1 MPPRRV
7 PASRPPSP
15 TARPARQGA
24 PKKAAKNLSGDVSDA
39 ADVALHAPPLAAIG
53 LPPDWEAAL
62 AKELAQ
68 PYFAELLDFV
78 AREREESVVYPPPER
93 VFAALEATPLAE
105 VSVVLLGQDPYH
117 GPGQAHGLAFSV
129 PRDVPPPP
137 SLRNMFRELVD
148 DLGGPEPTHG
158 CLTSWASQ
166 GVLLLNTVLTVRA
179 GEAGSHRGHGWE
191 RFTDA
196 IIRLVSQKAEPA
208 VFLLLGSPAQA
219 KTPLID
225 TAQNAV
231 LSSAHPSPLSAHRG
245 FFGSRPFSAT
255 NAELKRRGRPPID
268 WSIPE

>member
-1 MPPRRV
+1 MQPRRV
-7 PASRPPSP
+7 PTSRPRS
-15 TARPARQGA
+15 RPARQPGA
-24 PKKAAKNLSGDVSDA
+24 PKKASTKVSGDVIDA
-39 ADVALHAPPLAAIG
+39 AVHAPPVAAVG

-62 AKELAQ
+62 ADELAA

-78 AREREESVVYPPPER
+78 AREREQSVVYPPPEL
-93 VFAALEATPLAE
+93 VFAALEATPLAK

-129 PRDVPPPP
+129 PPDMPPPP
-137 SLRNMFRELVD
+137 SLRNLFRELVD
-148 DLGGPEPTHG
+148 DLGVPEPQSG

-191 RFTDA
+191 KFTDA
-196 IIRLVSQKAEPA
+196 IIRIVSQKAEPA

-219 KTPLID
+219 KIPLVD
-225 TAQNAV
+225 TTKNAV

-255 NAELKRRGRPPID
+255 NAELVRLGRPPID

>member
-1 MPPRRV
+1 MQPRRV
-7 PASRPPSP
+7 PASRPRS
-15 TARPARQGA
+15 RPARQPGA
-24 PKKAAKNLSGDVSDA
+24 PEKASKNVSGDVSD
-39 ADVALHAPPLAAIG
+39 VAPHAPPLAAVG

-62 AKELAQ
+62 AGELVQ

-78 AREREESVVYPPPER
+78 ARERAQSVVYPPPDQ
-93 VFAALEATPLAE
+93 VFAALHATPLST

-148 DLGGPEPTHG
+148 DLGVPEPSHG

-196 IIRLVSQKAEPA
+196 IIRAVSQKAEPA

-219 KTPLID
+219 KIPLVD
-225 TAQNAV
+225 TTQNAV
-231 LSSAHPSPLSAHRG
+231 LSSVHPSPLSAHRG

-255 NAELKRRGRPPID
+255 NAELVRRGRPPID
-268 WSIPE
+268 WSILE

>member
-1 MPPRRV
+1 
-7 PASRPPSP
+7 
-15 TARPARQGA
+15 
-24 PKKAAKNLSGDVSDA
+24 LSSDVIDA
-39 ADVALHAPPLAAIG
+39 AVHAPPIAAAA
-53 LPPDWEAAL
+53 LPPDWAAAL
-62 AKELAQ
+62 AGELAA

-78 AREREESVVYPPPER
+78 AREREQSVVYPPPER
-93 VFAALEATPLAE
+93 VFAALEATTLAK

-129 PRDVPPPP
+129 PPDVPPPP
-137 SLRNMFRELVD
+137 SLRNLFRELVD
-148 DLGGPEPTHG
+148 DLGGPEPKSG

-191 RFTDA
+191 KFTDA
-196 IIRLVSQKAEPA
+196 IIRVVTQKAEPV

-219 KTPLID
+219 KIPLVD
-225 TAQNAV
+225 TVKNAV

-255 NAELKRRGRPPID
+255 NAELVRLGRPPID

>member
-1 MPPRRV
+1 M
-7 PASRPPSP
+7 
-15 TARPARQGA
+15 
-24 PKKAAKNLSGDVSDA
+24 SGDEIDA
-39 ADVALHAPPLAAIG
+39 AAHALPLATVG

-62 AKELAQ
+62 AGELSQ

-78 AREREESVVYPPPER
+78 ARERGEFVVYPPPEQ
-93 VFAALEATPLAE
+93 VFAALHATPLST

-137 SLRNMFRELVD
+137 SLRNLFRELVA
-148 DLGGPEPTHG
+148 DLGVPEPTHG
-158 CLTSWASQ
+158 CLTSWARQ
-166 GVLLLNTVLTVRA
+166 GVLLLNTVLTVRD

-196 IIRLVSQKAEPA
+196 IIRLVSQQTAPA

-219 KTPLID
+219 KIPLVD
-225 TAQNAV
+225 TTHNAV

-245 FFGSRPFSAT
+245 FFGSRPFSST
-255 NAELKRRGRPPID
+255 NAELVRLGRPPID